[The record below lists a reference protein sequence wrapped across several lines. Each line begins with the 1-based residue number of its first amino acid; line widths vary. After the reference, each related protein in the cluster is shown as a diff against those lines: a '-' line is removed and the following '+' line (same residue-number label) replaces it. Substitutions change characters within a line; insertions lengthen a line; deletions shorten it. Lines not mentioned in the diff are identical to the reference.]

1 MQLFDELD
9 ADPAGL
15 MDLIQRDPEA
25 FHQRLAGLDATARFP
40 LLRRGFVSTLVMD
53 GRGKSLHATGVFAG
67 PSPLR
72 PEPACIERARTN
84 RGLAQVDRVVD
95 DTGET
100 TSFVA
105 YASAGLAAG
114 WQLPAADKAVIARHP
129 SAVVAVST
137 NATAVADDLL
147 AACFSYGLTDFQAR
161 LIVAVVRTGSIK
173 AAAGDL
179 GVAHVT
185 AREAVALALKASG
198 ARRLPALIEMI
209 TTLAAGIFPKGDAGR
224 DFVLEAT
231 GLTPRQLALA
241 TCLSAGLT
249 RTGAAHVVGVSEAV
263 AKKEIDQAH
272 YLLGTRSAAALA
284 RRLTEI
290 KALALLTE
298 VGAGDIAW
306 DDEVMTPTSFIIRPD
321 GSRIAF
327 SDYGPRSGRP
337 VLVLHSSM
345 TTRPVASAPLAA
357 LHARRFR
364 VLAMDR
370 PGYGLTE
377 PPNDRPLSAETMAN
391 IAAQDVLLLTRQL
404 KLKTIDL
411 VARGAV
417 QTLAAVHRQSPELLG
432 RVVLINPDLP
442 ANRTGASA
450 TPLWIFKEAFVRR
463 PELISAIAALLPARM
478 TPKLVQE
485 SMLRSLC
492 HCEADTAVAND
503 PRGFADYYRSVRPFA
518 TGRMEGFAC
527 EQAALVQRPDL
538 DPLENTAR
546 WTILLGRYDQQYATD
561 KVEAFWRAAAP
572 EAELR
577 VIEGAGRL
585 LVMTHPEAVAAAL
598 N

>member
-1 MQLFDELD
+1 MQLFEELD

-15 MDLIQRDPEA
+15 MDLIRRDPEA
-25 FHQRLAGLDATARFP
+25 FRQRLAGLDATTRFP
-40 LLRRGFVSTLVMD
+40 LLRGGFVSTLVMN
-53 GRGKSLHATGVFAG
+53 GRGKTLHATGVFAG
-67 PSPLR
+67 PSAPP
-72 PEPACIERARTN
+72 PEPACIERARAN
-84 RGLAQVDRVVD
+84 RGLAQVDRVLD
-95 DTGET
+95 DKGET

-198 ARRLPALIEMI
+198 AKRLPALIEMI
-209 TTLAAGIFPKGDAGR
+209 TTLAAGIFPQGDAGK

-231 GLTPRQLALA
+231 GLTPRQLALT

-263 AKKEIDQAH
+263 AKKEIDQVH
-272 YLLGTRSAAALA
+272 HLLGTRSAASLA

-290 KALALLTE
+290 RALAMLTD

-306 DDEVMTPTSFIIRPD
+306 DDEVMTPTRFITRPD

-345 TTRPVASAPLAA
+345 TTRPVASALLAA

-377 PPNDRPLSAETMAN
+377 PPNDQTLSPDTMPD
-391 IAAQDVLLLTRQL
+391 IAAEDVLLLTQRL

-417 QTLAAVHRQSPELLG
+417 QTVAAVHRRFPELLG
-432 RVVLINPDLP
+432 RVALINPDLP
-442 ANRTGASA
+442 ANKGEAVL
-450 TPLWIFKEAFVRR
+450 TPLRVFKEAFLRR
-463 PELISAIAALLPARM
+463 PELISTLAAVLPARLS
-478 TPKLVQE
+478 PQSVQKT
-485 SMLRSLC
+485 MLRSLIG
-492 HCEADTAVAND
+492 CEADTAVAND
-503 PRGFADYYRSVRPFA
+503 PRSFADYYRSVRPFA

-527 EQAALVQRPDL
+527 EQAALIRHPEL
-538 DPLENTAR
+538 APLAATSR
-546 WTILLGRYDQQYATD
+546 WTILLGRYDRHYTTD
-561 KVEAFWRAAAP
+561 HVEAYWRAAAP
-572 EAELR
+572 EAALK
-577 VIEGAGRL
+577 VVEGAGRL

-598 N
+598 S